1 VNLSVLE
8 QQRLRNRLAAWCR
21 ERNALANLSPHWCV
35 DEQGGAFLVSVCG
48 SGERVLRIV
57 FDEGRWSLF
66 MPASAGW
73 LPYPARASVATVDE
87 LIDELEQ
94 APLHIHW

>member
-1 VNLSVLE
+1 MNPSGLE
-8 QQRLRNRLAAWCR
+8 QQRLRKCLAAWCR
-21 ERNALANLSPHWCV
+21 ERNALLNESPHWCLSG
-35 DEQGGAFLVSVCG
+35 QGGESLISVCG

-57 FDEGRWSLF
+57 FNEDHWCLF
-66 MPASAGW
+66 IPAAAGW
-73 LPYPARASVATVDE
+73 LPYPARPGVATIDE